1 MPSKMEKSGSSKCV
15 MRRLIKMRILAFD
28 PSGNFEE
35 GKGTTGWAFK
45 TEGTS
50 KLGEI
55 RAKDF
60 KRVEEYWHEHL
71 KIIRRWNPTHVVIE
85 GYRLYNHRGQAASS
99 QANSTLETPQ
109 LIGLI
114 KYYCWVMGIELIV
127 QYATQVKSRWS
138 DKVLQNMGILDSKNR
153 FDGKVTNNH
162 KRDALRHLLHFERY
176 GKK

>member
-1 MPSKMEKSGSSKCV
+1 
-15 MRRLIKMRILAFD
+15 MRILAFD

-45 TEGTS
+45 TEDTS

-55 RAKDF
+55 RAEDF
-60 KRVEEYWHEHL
+60 KQVEEYWHEHVEL
-71 KIIRRWNPTHVVIE
+71 IHRCNPTHVVIE

-99 QANSTLETPQ
+99 QANSMLETPQ

-114 KYYCWVMGIELIV
+114 KYYCWVTEIDLTI
-127 QYATQVKSRWS
+127 QYATQVKSRCS
-138 DKVLQNMGILDSKNR
+138 DDVLQNMGILDSYNR
-153 FDGKVTNNH
+153 FNGERTNNH

-176 GKK
+176 GNK